1 MDTPTQTVST
11 QPSAN
16 FANFGRRLLAS
27 LLDGLLIVITTNI
40 LGWLLRFSL
49 TSVIDI
55 QNSPFEIAVLLDL
68 IIFFIQLALNIL
80 YFVYFIGE
88 RGQTLGKI
96 ALGIKVVR
104 LDTIQVPGYGTA
116 ALREILGKLVST
128 LTLGIGYLWMLW
140 DPKRQT
146 LHDKI
151 AGTVVVRV

>member
-1 MDTPTQTVST
+1 M
-11 QPSAN
+11 
-16 FANFGRRLLAS
+16 AS